1 MAFRVEFLPRAQHD
15 LEAIY
20 LWLVEQ
26 APLRGPGWLRGL
38 ERAVHSLSESP
49 DRCVVARHLSTPS
62 DTVRQ
67 MMYGRY
73 PHVYKVYYHI
83 VGEAVEIMHIR
94 HGARRNPQRFE
105 LFD

>member
-1 MAFRVEFLPRAQHD
+1 MAFRVEFLPRARHD

-26 APLRGPGWLRGL
+26 APLRGPEWLRGL
-38 ERAVHSLSESP
+38 ERAVHSLSELP
-49 DRCVVARHLSTPS
+49 DRCAVARHLSTPS

-83 VGEAVEIMHIR
+83 VGQSVEIMHIR
-94 HGARRNPQRFE
+94 HGARRNARRFE
-105 LFD
+105 VFD